1 MTIKVRLILM
11 MIAVL
16 SITAILFSCASV
28 PKEAVELSYTVG
40 EDIEAV
46 HLSYRALISQHF
58 QNLRAQANQFLDQQW
73 TPSFLKD
80 FIEKGELQTYCQDR
94 DPVKA
99 FDGVSLWVEAAIEE
113 IGKKRKGLLDPIDQ
127 DEKMLIASVDEAFA
141 RLVRANAIITAHLN
155 SLRKVQEVQDEALKS
170 LKLKD
175 MRDKINQ
182 QFITASERAE
192 DAIQKIQKAEKP
204 IQKLGDKLRK

>member
-1 MTIKVRLILM
+1 MSIKVLRLILM
-11 MIAVL
+11 MIAVS
-16 SITAILFSCASV
+16 SITALFSCASV
-28 PKEAVELSYTVG
+28 PKEAVELSYIVG

-58 QNLRAQANQFLDQQW
+58 QNLRTQANQFLDQQW
-73 TPSFLKD
+73 TPIFLKE
-80 FIEKGELQTYCQDR
+80 FIENGELKEYCQDR

-99 FDGVSLWVEAAIEE
+99 FDGVSLWVESAIAE
-113 IGKKRKGLLDPIDQ
+113 IGKMRKGLLDPIDR

-182 QFITASERAE
+182 QLISASEKAA
-192 DAIQKIQKAEKP
+192 DAIQKMQRAEKP
-204 IQKLGDKLRK
+204 LEKISDKLKK